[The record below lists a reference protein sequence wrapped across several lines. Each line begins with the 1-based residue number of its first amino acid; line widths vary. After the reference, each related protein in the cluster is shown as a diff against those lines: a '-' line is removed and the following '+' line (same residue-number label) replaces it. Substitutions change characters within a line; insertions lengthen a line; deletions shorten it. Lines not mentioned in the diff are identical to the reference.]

1 MLGEALSA
9 DPGYRGPRVDCGSGH
24 EAVFTGYRDKVIDTV
39 LGPVALRRAWYHC
52 AHCEQGLAPRDAELG
67 VAGQSMSP
75 GLAAMT
81 AKAGAAVPFTRA
93 AGLLEDLAG
102 VRLTV
107 KRVERAAEASG
118 AALAAASRTAAAL
131 VARRKL
137 APLPPTPLPD
147 KLYAIID
154 GTGVPVTSKETA
166 GRDGKGEDGR
176 ARTRE
181 VKMAVF
187 FTQDKLDQ
195 DGWPVRD
202 RASSSYIATFEP
214 AAAFA
219 DLVKAEG
226 IRRGA
231 DHVRQFTV
239 IGDGAAWIWNL
250 AAAKFPEATCIVD
263 LYHAREHLHSLTRS
277 LEFMLGD
284 RKDEWL
290 AARLEDLDY
299 GYIDGITAAVRELPP
314 RRRQEGRGG
323 EGTRLL
329 PEQRAPHALPLVPPV
344 RPVRRLR
351 RRRGRLQGRHRPAP
365 QAVRHALDRQ
375 RRRRHHHLALRPG
388 QQPVGSHLQQ
398 PSQPDRSRSRTFI
411 PVGMS
416 VHHGS
421 MPRHAAPG
429 EAGPAA
435 GERDPLEGFSA
446 VTRDWFTAAF
456 ATPTQAQTQAWAAI
470 SKGENTLVIAPTGS
484 GKTLSAFLWALDRLA
499 AAPAPEDPKQR
510 CRVLYISPLKALAV
524 DIERNLRAPLTGIRH
539 TAQAMGAPE
548 PDIRVAVRTGD
559 TAAEERR
566 RLAASPPDILITTP
580 ESLFLLLTSKARDA
594 LRGVDTVIVDEV
606 HALAGNKRGAHLA
619 LSLETAGRAHR
630 RTAARPSGSAC
641 RPRSARLRDVAS
653 FLGGARPVTIAAPP
667 STKQLDVSIVVP
679 VEDMTDLD
687 QPAGAGRRPGRPGR
701 PPVDLAARR
710 GAGARPDRA
719 APLHDR
725 VRQLA
730 PAGRAALRPAQRAG
744 RRARRAPRGPPR
756 PASPPGQRSAHRP
769 ARPRRSWPRP
779 GSAGGAPAEVARAHH
794 GSVSRQ
800 ERAQIE
806 EALKA
811 GRLPAVVATSSLELG
826 IDMGAV
832 DLVIQVESPPSVAS
846 GLQRTGRA
854 GHNVGDVSRGVIFPK
869 YQGDLVQAAVVA
881 RRMRGGQIEQLAH
894 PPQPAGRARP
904 ADRRDDRAR

>member
-9 DPGYRGPRVDCGSGH
+9 DPGYRGPRVDCESGH
-24 EAVFTGYRDKVIDTV
+24 KAVFTGYRGKVIDTV

-81 AKAGAAVPFTRA
+81 ARAGAAVPFTRA

-137 APLPPTPLPD
+137 APLPATPLPD

-231 DHVRQFTV
+231 DHVRQFTI

-299 GYIDGITAAVRELPP
+299 GYIDGITAAVR
-314 RRRQEGRGG
+314 
-323 EGTRLL
+323 
-329 PEQRAPHALPLVPPV
+329 
-344 RPVRRLR
+344 
-351 RRRGRLQGRHRPAP
+351 
-365 QAVRHALDRQ
+365 
-375 RRRRHHHLALRPG
+375 
-388 QQPVGSHLQQ
+388 SY
-398 PSQPDRSRSRTFI
+398 
-411 PVGMS
+411 
-416 VHHGS
+416 
-421 MPRHAAPG
+421 
-429 EAGPAA
+429 
-435 GERDPLEGFSA
+435 PLEGVKKDEAEKELGYFLNNA
-446 VTRDWFTAAF
+446 PRMLYHWFRQCGLF
-456 ATPTQAQTQAWAAI
+456 
-470 SKGENTLVIAPTGS
+470 VGS
-484 GKTLSAFLWALDRLA
+484 GVVEAGCKAVIGQRLKQSGMHWTVNGADAIITL
-499 AAPAPEDPKQR
+499 R
-510 CRVLYISPLKALAV
+510 C
-524 DIERNLRAPLTGIRH
+524 
-539 TAQAMGAPE
+539 AQASSQWEAICRNRHNQTGA
-548 PDIRVAVRTGD
+548 A
-559 TAAEERR
+559 
-566 RLAASPPDILITTP
+566 
-580 ESLFLLLTSKARDA
+580 
-594 LRGVDTVIVDEV
+594 
-606 HALAGNKRGAHLA
+606 
-619 LSLETAGRAHR
+619 
-630 RTAARPSGSAC
+630 
-641 RPRSARLRDVAS
+641 
-653 FLGGARPVTIAAPP
+653 
-667 STKQLDVSIVVP
+667 
-679 VEDMTDLD
+679 
-687 QPAGAGRRPGRPGR
+687 
-701 PPVDLAARR
+701 
-710 GAGARPDRA
+710 
-719 APLHDR
+719 
-725 VRQLA
+725 
-730 PAGRAALRPAQRAG
+730 
-744 RRARRAPRGPPR
+744 
-756 PASPPGQRSAHRP
+756 
-769 ARPRRSWPRP
+769 
-779 GSAGGAPAEVARAHH
+779 
-794 GSVSRQ
+794 
-800 ERAQIE
+800 
-806 EALKA
+806 
-811 GRLPAVVATSSLELG
+811 
-826 IDMGAV
+826 
-832 DLVIQVESPPSVAS
+832 
-846 GLQRTGRA
+846 
-854 GHNVGDVSRGVIFPK
+854 
-869 YQGDLVQAAVVA
+869 
-881 RRMRGGQIEQLAH
+881 
-894 PPQPAGRARP
+894 
-904 ADRRDDRAR
+904 